1 MRLIDKDEY
10 LSHLT
15 EIAENEHNKKAIPP
29 SWSYAYTIFI
39 EDVEG
44 FPSVDAVSIEEL
56 LNMLNGR
63 LDFLKKWRDATTDF
77 KKIAK
82 AKIEDCEEI
91 IDIIKTYGFTD
102 SLKDKEKTDETVCS
116 KK

>member
-1 MRLIDKDEY
+1 MRLIDADALIEE
-10 LSHLT
+10 L
-15 EIAENEHNKKAIPP
+15 NE
-29 SWSYAYTIFI
+29 TQ
-39 EDVEG
+39 VEG
-44 FPSVDAVSIEEL
+44 DELYKGLGKAKVLVCYQPTINIVSIEEL